1 MALRTEGKTPAVR
14 VSRPLPTLL
23 PAFEVPPPQPS
34 LVLQLC
40 DITDTLHSALPAAGN
55 SPAQRTVLNPK
66 ISEFNK
72 APLQPIQTWPQRSSV
87 VAARTARGPP
97 PLFAPTVRGGPNRF
111 IGRSPSI

>member
-1 MALRTEGKTPAVR
+1 MIPWELGSAEIKQCIRYMQRKEQERERTWNAYAWVAVITA
-14 VSRPLPTLL
+14 VTL
-23 PAFEVPPPQPS
+23 Q
-34 LVLQLC
+34 
-40 DITDTLHSALPAAGN
+40 TGN